1 SDDGLKA
8 KLSEVDT
15 YNMQRFL
22 TNNAEWTSRE
32 DLRKPQTMFHDFFHS
47 KGNLFEVNTKDF
59 YIQANPMINT
69 QTGQENGYDKP
80 LFQNT
85 RG

>member
-1 SDDGLKA
+1 
-8 KLSEVDT
+8 
-15 YNMQRFL
+15 
-22 TNNAEWTSRE
+22 
-32 DLRKPQTMFHDFFHS
+32 MFHDFFHS

-85 RG
+85 RGIYVRGRIADKVGFDVYFTDNQERGPR